1 MHTPLDL
8 ALAPPRA
15 FGPALGNASLRNSPE
30 DFRVD
35 EQLAF
40 AADGGT
46 AHWLVCLEK
55 RGVTT
60 LAAVG
65 ALSRYAGV
73 SERDIGF
80 AGFKDRHAVTSQ
92 HFTVPVRPP
101 KAGPAPSWAEDA
113 LGEPFRVLSAL
124 PHARKLPRG
133 ALAGNRF
140 TVVARGL
147 TSSVSRAAVE
157 ERLAHIAK
165 RGVPNYFGE
174 QRYGR
179 GASNL
184 AAVEAWAAGGEL
196 PGRREERGFVL
207 SAARSLLFNAALAAR
222 VEAGNWDVLLPGD
235 LANLDGSRS
244 RFKVTELDDT
254 LRERLATFDIHPTG
268 TLAGSGETGLLGEGA
283 ALEQAAWAA
292 LPLPWGAVP
301 AVLVA
306 AGMEVD
312 TRPLRLPVRELTW
325 SWGEDAAG
333 AVLTLQFRLPAG
345 GYATTVLRELFDT
358 GYVAEDGG

>member
-1 MHTPLDL
+1 MNEILSL

-15 FGPALGNASLRNSPE
+15 FGAALGPARLRESPE

-40 AADGGT
+40 AADGGA
-46 AHWLVCLEK
+46 AHWLVCIEK

-60 LAAVG
+60 LAIVG
-65 ALSRYAGV
+65 ALSRHASV

-92 HFTVPVRPP
+92 HFTVPMRSPKLGPP
-101 KAGPAPSWAEDA
+101 PSWEADA
-113 LGEPFRVLSAL
+113 LGPPFRVVSAA

-133 ALAGNRF
+133 ALSGNRF
-140 TVVARGL
+140 TVVARGV
-147 TSSVSRAAVE
+147 SVPREAVE
-157 ERLAHIAK
+157 ERLAQMAV

-174 QRYGR
+174 QRFGR

-184 AAVEAWAAGGEL
+184 QAVEDWAAGGPL

-222 VEAGNWDVLLPGD
+222 VRAGTWDTLVAGD

-244 RFKVTELDDT
+244 RFKVSELDDT
-254 LRERLATFDIHPTG
+254 LRRRLAEFDIHPVG
-268 TLAGSGETGLLGEGA
+268 TLSGSGETGLAGI
-283 ALEQAAWAA
+283 ALDSEQAAWTA
-292 LPLPWGAVP
+292 LPAPWDAVP

-306 AGMEVD
+306 AGLEVD
-312 TRPLRLPVRELTW
+312 TRALRLPVRELEW
-325 SWGEDAAG
+325 SWEDEALRLA
-333 AVLTLQFRLPAG
+333 FRLPAG

-358 GYVAEDGG
+358 GYVPEDGG